1 MAVFLHSGLKFDHV
15 YELSVVGF
23 LLRYDMLAIVPR
35 FSPPFD
41 EFSAAVLRFYFG
53 HKILPHISAD
63 SDWFCTAPKI
73 FGQRMDYGTTEK
85 ATVCGLIYSQ
95 LCSD

>member
-41 EFSAAVLRFYFG
+41 
-53 HKILPHISAD
+53 
-63 SDWFCTAPKI
+63 
-73 FGQRMDYGTTEK
+73 
-85 ATVCGLIYSQ
+85 
-95 LCSD
+95 